1 MADPTK
7 FRFSIDRG
15 GTFTDVYAEIPGD
28 PGFMTLKLLSEDPEN
43 YPDAPREGIRRILEQ
58 VTGEPVSPG
67 GFDASR
73 IEWIR
78 MGTTVATNALLERKG
93 EPTVLVVTR
102 GFRDVLRIGNQN
114 RPRIFDLRI
123 DKPDLLFTSVIEA
136 DERVTVTHPD
146 VPPREGATRVE
157 SATGEILEILTP
169 LDEATVESGL
179 REAFEGGLR
188 SCAVVLMHAYAYPGH
203 ERQVG
208 EIARRIGF
216 SQVSLSHEVMPT
228 VKIVARGDTTTVDA
242 YLTPHIRRYLE
253 SFRGG
258 FTDGLKDTK
267 LLFMQ
272 SHGGLIDA
280 AQFLGSRAI
289 LSGPAGGV
297 VGYSRTTYDPDNPQP
312 VIGFDMGGTST
323 DVSRFGGEFE
333 LTHENET
340 AGVRIQAPQMNIVT
354 VAAGGGS
361 RLFYRNAM
369 FITGPE
375 SAGAHPG
382 PVCYRKNGHLAV
394 TDANLVLGRLLPDYF
409 PHIFGPG
416 ENEPLDLAGS
426 RKAMGALSDEINAD
440 QSAAGRPPFSIEE
453 AAYGFIQAANEA
465 MVRPIRE
472 ISVARGYDIKDHV
485 LACFGGAGG
494 QHACAISRALGIR
507 KIFIHR
513 FAGIL
518 SAYGMGMADVVREL
532 QRPAAGQPVSR
543 DSIAALEAR
552 FQEMEAEGTGALL
565 AEGIAPEQIAVERY
579 LNLRY
584 NGSITSIMIPQP
596 GDGDFE
602 SAFRAHHLREYGFD
616 TEAGVLI
623 DDLRVRVVGRGETL
637 AKQPIERN
645 DGDIEPVDSV
655 DTYFEG
661 GWRKTAVYLWR
672 HLKAGHSIAGPALI
686 IQDGGTIV
694 IEPGCHAE
702 VTDFGDL
709 VIHVESPRQTRLD
722 TEADPIQLSIFN
734 NLFMSIAEQMG
745 RTLQRT
751 AVSTNIKERLDFS
764 CAIFDPAGGLVANA
778 PHIPVHLGAMSEAV
792 RAQVALQ
799 KDDLN
804 PGDVLVTNDP
814 QYGGSHLP
822 DITVITPVF
831 GEDGSAPLFFVA
843 SRGHHAEIG
852 GISPGSVPPFS
863 RTLSEEGARITSFK
877 LVREGR
883 FQEEGI
889 TELLM
894 APGRI
899 PPAPGRPPNSGTRR
913 LQDNLY
919 DLKAQVAANQK
930 GAELLNEM
938 IGHYSLE
945 VVQAYM
951 GHIQQNAEEV
961 VRQLTLRL
969 CDERG
974 IATTGTLHAVD
985 FMDDGNPI
993 EVTITLDRP
1002 HRSLVFDFSGT
1013 GPEVWANHNVP
1024 RAVVSSAIIYVL
1036 RTLIDVDIPI
1046 NGGFLAGVDIHI
1058 PDPSMLSPSPEAAV
1072 VAGNVETSS
1081 RITDVLLRA
1090 FGAVAGAQGTMN
1102 NLTFGDASFGYYE
1115 TVGGGSGA
1123 GHDWDGKDAVHAH
1136 MSNTRITDA
1145 EILERRYPILLREFS
1160 IRPGSGGRGRHHGG
1174 NGVIREIEFLKP
1186 MTAAI
1191 VSERRVIAPYGL
1203 EGGEPGALG
1212 RNLWLRVTGQTVNLG
1227 GRNEVPISPGDR
1239 IRLETPGGGGYGTPS
1254 QE

>member
-1 MADPTK
+1 
-7 FRFSIDRG
+7 
-15 GTFTDVYAEIPGD
+15 
-28 PGFMTLKLLSEDPEN
+28 
-43 YPDAPREGIRRILEQ
+43 
-58 VTGEPVSPG
+58 
-67 GFDASR
+67 
-73 IEWIR
+73 
-78 MGTTVATNALLERKG
+78 
-93 EPTVLVVTR
+93 
-102 GFRDVLRIGNQN
+102 
-114 RPRIFDLRI
+114 
-123 DKPDLLFTSVIEA
+123 
-136 DERVTVTHPD
+136 
-146 VPPREGATRVE
+146 
-157 SATGEILEILTP
+157 
-169 LDEATVESGL
+169 
-179 REAFEGGLR
+179 
-188 SCAVVLMHAYAYPGH
+188 
-203 ERQVG
+203 
-208 EIARRIGF
+208 
-216 SQVSLSHEVMPT
+216 
-228 VKIVARGDTTTVDA
+228 
-242 YLTPHIRRYLE
+242 
-253 SFRGG
+253 
-258 FTDGLKDTK
+258 
-267 LLFMQ
+267 
-272 SHGGLIDA
+272 
-280 AQFLGSRAI
+280 
-289 LSGPAGGV
+289 
-297 VGYSRTTYDPDNPQP
+297 
-312 VIGFDMGGTST
+312 
-323 DVSRFGGEFE
+323 
-333 LTHENET
+333 
-340 AGVRIQAPQMNIVT
+340 
-354 VAAGGGS
+354 
-361 RLFYRNAM
+361 
-369 FITGPE
+369 
-375 SAGAHPG
+375 
-382 PVCYRKNGHLAV
+382 
-394 TDANLVLGRLLPDYF
+394 
-409 PHIFGPG
+409 
-416 ENEPLDLAGS
+416 
-426 RKAMGALSDEINAD
+426 
-440 QSAAGRPPFSIEE
+440 
-453 AAYGFIQAANEA
+453 
-465 MVRPIRE
+465 
-472 ISVARGYDIKDHV
+472 
-485 LACFGGAGG
+485 GGAGG

-532 QRPAAGQPVSR
+532 QRPAAGQPVNR
-543 DSIAALEAR
+543 EAVAGLEAR
-552 FQEMEAEGTGALL
+552 FQEMEAEGTDALL
-565 AEGIAPEQIAVERY
+565 AEGIAPGQIAVQRF

-584 NGSITSIMIPQP
+584 NGSITSIMIAQP
-596 GDGDFE
+596 EDEDFE

-616 TEAGVLI
+616 TEAEVLI
-623 DDLRVRVVGRGETL
+623 DDLRVRVVGQGETL
-637 AKQPIERN
+637 AKQPIERT

-661 GWRKTAVYLWR
+661 GWQTTAVYLWR

-694 IEPGCHAE
+694 IEPDCHTE

-709 VIHVESPRQTRLD
+709 VIHVEPPRQTRLD

-764 CAIFDPAGGLVANA
+764 CAIFDPGGRLVANA

-792 RAQVALQ
+792 RAQVALLG
-799 KDDLN
+799 DDLN

-814 QYGGSHLP
+814 QNGGSHLP

-831 GEDGSAPLFFVA
+831 GENGGAPRFFVA

-863 RTLSEEGARITSFK
+863 RTLAEEGACISSFK
-877 LVREGR
+877 LVRDGR

-889 TELLM
+889 IELLM

-899 PPAPGRPPNSGTRR
+899 PPAPGRPANSGTRR
-913 LQDNLY
+913 LEDNLY

-930 GAELLNEM
+930 GVELLIEM
-938 IGHYSLE
+938 IDHFSLE

-951 GHIQQNAEEV
+951 GHIQLNAEEV

-974 IATTGTLHAVD
+974 IATTGTCHAVD
-985 FMDDGNPI
+985 YMDDGNPI

-1002 HRSLVFDFSGT
+1002 NRSLVFDFSGT

-1036 RTLIDVDIPI
+1036 RTLIDVEIPI
-1046 NGGFLAGVDIHI
+1046 NAGFLEAVDIYI
-1058 PDPSMLSPSPEAAV
+1058 PHPSMLSPSPEAAV

-1102 NLTFGDASFGYYE
+1102 NLTFGDAGFGYYE

-1123 GHDWDGKDAVHAH
+1123 GPDWDGKDAVHAH

-1203 EGGEPGALG
+1203 EGGEPGARG
-1212 RNLWLRVTGQTVNLG
+1212 RNLWIRATGQRVNLG

-1239 IRLETPGGGGYGTPS
+1239 IRLETPGGGGYGPPP
-1254 QE
+1254 QG